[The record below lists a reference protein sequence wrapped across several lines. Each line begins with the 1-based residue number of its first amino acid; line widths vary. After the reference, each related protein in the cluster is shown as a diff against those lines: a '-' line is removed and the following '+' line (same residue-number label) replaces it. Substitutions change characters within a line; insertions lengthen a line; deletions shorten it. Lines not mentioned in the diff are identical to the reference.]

1 MSDAV
6 GSISHILKTAFKDV
20 YADEDRRK
28 EENVEASASPAKE
41 AVEAKEDE
49 GEDEMEI
56 DEPADPPAGEEAPT
70 EGDGEEKDDNG
81 INEEDAPEPTAEP
94 FPEKLAILPH
104 LQEELVA
111 RQKAI
116 DEVTSDKSVKL
127 LN

>member
-49 GEDEMEI
+49 GEDEKAKRRARE
-56 DEPADPPAGEEAPT
+56 
-70 EGDGEEKDDNG
+70 NG
-81 INEEDAPEPTAEP
+81 AAALASSGGGRATAH
-94 FPEKLAILPH
+94 ARASV
-104 LQEELVA
+104 QEERLTAMESQIRENAAKLDAVL
-111 RQKAI
+111 
-116 DEVTSDKSVKL
+116 KL
-127 LN
+127 LQGGAARR